1 MKGVNMN
8 TYVVQSGD
16 TLYGIAKRFNTSI
29 QKIQEL
35 NNLKGTTLT
44 PGDRLTIY
52 EMSDNNPTECI
63 TYIVK
68 KNDNLYSIA
77 KKYDTTVDEIKR
89 YNNLTSND
97 LTIGQKITIPC
108 YNEVVDNTIK
118 PNYISYIVK
127 SGDTIFMGNNEY

>member
-1 MKGVNMN
+1 MN

-35 NNLKGTTLT
+35 NNLKGTNLT
-44 PGDRLTIY
+44 PGDKLVIY
-52 EMSDNNPTECI
+52 EMSDKSPTECI
-63 TYIVK
+63 TYTVQ

-77 KKYDTTVDEIKR
+77 RKYDTTVDEIKR
-89 YNNLTSND
+89 YNNLTSNN
-97 LTIGQKITIPC
+97 LSIGQKITIPC
-108 YNEVVDNTIK
+108 YNEQIDNTTK

-127 SGDTIFMGNNEY
+127 NGDTIFMENNE